1 MKARDIYQ
9 YVLGA
14 LIVAAFF
21 LATYLLIYNS
31 IPVENRDVLNMLLGA
46 LIAQFV
52 NVVGYFYG
60 SSRGSAD
67 KTEILAGNGKNSPPS
82 SSIG

>member
-1 MKARDIYQ
+1 MKVRDLLQ
-9 YVLGA
+9 YILGG

-21 LATYLLIYNS
+21 VATYLLIYQS
-31 IPVENRDVLNMLLGA
+31 IPVENKDVLNMLLGA

-60 SSRGSAD
+60 SSKGSSD
-67 KTEILAGNGKNSPPS
+67 KTEILANGKKEPQ
-82 SSIG
+82 